1 LLKEQNKQGVK
12 SQPMAQTTPEAQPHF
27 SQPVRQIALMLIV
40 LGLSG
45 AGVVL
50 ALPRVLPVF
59 EANPYLNGF
68 IVFVFLI
75 GVVACFWMVFQLINS
90 VRWIEGFASEG
101 PTSSDRAPQL
111 LASLASLLRAR
122 GSRMQLNATS
132 TQSILD
138 SVATRIDEVREI
150 TRYIVNLLIF
160 LGLLG
165 TFYGLATT
173 VPALVDT
180 IRSLAPQ
187 DGDAGFEVCARLMS
201 GLEAQLGGM
210 GVAFASSLLGL
221 AGSLIVGLL
230 ELFAGHGQN
239 RFYRE
244 LEEWLSSIT
253 RVNFAHDGDGS
264 SEGSGEAQM
273 MAGVMDHLAEQ
284 MESLQNVFLQ
294 SDISRSIV
302 DEKLTKLTDAVER
315 MTERMQGQDG
325 SSGAMEGLIDGQ
337 NRMASGLQTLADWQ
351 MRGVSA
357 QERMIELIEAQGG
370 SDGMDAESR
379 MRLRSIDVQML
390 RILEEI
396 SAGRQETM
404 SELRTDIS
412 ALATALSQPRGQGRR
427 AVASDVIPDPQDPSG
442 GTP

>member
-1 LLKEQNKQGVK
+1 
-12 SQPMAQTTPEAQPHF
+12 MAQTTPEAQPHF

-45 AGVVL
+45 FGVVV

-68 IVFVFLI
+68 IMFVFAI
-75 GVVACFWMVFQLINS
+75 GVVACFWMVFQLIQS
-90 VRWIEGFASEG
+90 VAWIERFASEG
-101 PTSSDRAPQL
+101 PATSGKAPQL
-111 LASLASLLRAR
+111 MVSLASLLRSR

-132 TQSILD
+132 TRSILD

-150 TRYIVNLLIF
+150 TRYIVNMLIF

-187 DGDAGFEVCARLMS
+187 DGETGTEVFSRLMG
-201 GLEAQLGGM
+201 GLESQLGGM

-253 RVNFAHDGDGS
+253 RVGFAP
-264 SEGSGEAQM
+264 EGEGNTEQNAV
-273 MAGVMDHLAEQ
+273 AGVIDHLEDQ
-284 MESLQNVFLQ
+284 MESLQAILTK
-294 SDISRSIV
+294 SDVSRSIV
-302 DEKLTKLTDAVER
+302 DEKLGRLVDAVER
-315 MTERMQGQDG
+315 MTTQLQGQGANGTALERMV
-325 SSGAMEGLIDGQ
+325 DGQ
-337 NRMASGLQTLADWQ
+337 
-351 MRGVSA
+351 
-357 QERMIELIEAQGG
+357 ERLIALIETQGMG
-370 SDGMDAESR
+370 DGMDAESR

-404 SELRTDIS
+404 AELRTDIS
-412 ALATALSQPRGQGRR
+412 ALAKAFRQPRGTNQRQ
-427 AVASDVIPDPQDPSG
+427 AQVARGKLGPTAGDS
-442 GTP
+442 